1 MNRSRSPRTARIG
14 IAATI
19 ALAAAG
25 VLLACA
31 SAPNSSEVTQI
42 FTGKASYEEF
52 HGSANQVGVQAV
64 LAARCGTLDC
74 HGSMGRPLRIFSQF
88 GLRLVDDAGNVS
100 GGAATTEAEIFADY
114 SAAISV
120 QPELTSKV
128 FAGIDDPHVLL
139 LLRKPLARERHK
151 GGQVFQS
158 GDDGDNCLS
167 SWLSAQGVD
176 YTACKNAASVP

>member
-1 MNRSRSPRTARIG
+1 MKRSRLTG
-14 IAATI
+14 AALIT
-19 ALAAAG
+19 LAAAG
-25 VLLACA
+25 ALLACA
-31 SAPNSSEVTQI
+31 STPDSSRVTEI
-42 FTGKASYEEF
+42 FTGDASFAEFAGGKAAD
-52 HGSANQVGVQAV
+52 GTPLVGVQPV

-74 HGSMGRPLRIFSQF
+74 HGSIGRPLRIFSQF

-100 GGAATTEAEIFADY
+100 GGAPTTTAEVFADY
-114 SAAISV
+114 TAAISV

-167 SWLSAQGVD
+167 SWLSAQGID